1 MKKLKLEDLQVTSF
15 ETTSDA
21 ARARGTVLGAAQSN
35 RPGCER
41 PFETYD
47 IQACGDTQ
55 YMDCTFGCSIN
66 TNCVNGC
73 IEM

>member
-1 MKKLKLEDLQVTSF
+1 MKKMKLEALEVTSF
-15 ETTSDA
+15 ATTPDDA
-21 ARARGTVLGAAQSN
+21 RRRGTVLGAQFST
-35 RPGCER
+35 RPGCEK

-66 TNCVNGC
+66 TNCPGGC
-73 IEM
+73 IEP